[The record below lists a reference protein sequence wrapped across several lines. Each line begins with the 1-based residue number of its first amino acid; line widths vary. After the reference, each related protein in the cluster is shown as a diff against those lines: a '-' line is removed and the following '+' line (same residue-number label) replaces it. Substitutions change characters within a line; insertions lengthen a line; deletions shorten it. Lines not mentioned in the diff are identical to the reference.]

1 MQNIDQRP
9 DIASPWA
16 VLRFRNPPEFDR
28 VVDGAPSGL
37 DLYPESRQKRVF
49 DEKVALSQLI

>member
-28 VVDGAPSGL
+28 VVDGVPSGL
-37 DLYPESRQKRVF
+37 DLYPKAVKNEFLTRKWPGRN
-49 DEKVALSQLI
+49 